1 MDRLDLRRPSMAH
14 LRLSAMVTHVQN
26 CIGESHDRAVLFGS
40 SLGGLTACRVAES
53 DARVC
58 ALVLF
63 APAFG
68 LARGW
73 RARLGDD
80 GWRTW
85 AERGWLEVHDYAT
98 GGTARVDHGFV
109 EELELNDAD
118 DAGMPDVRV
127 PTLIVHGIHDETV
140 DIARSRAFAQ
150 GKRHVRLVE
159 VDDGH
164 ELVASLPRITAEADT
179 FLTGFLASPPP

>member
-63 APAFG
+63 APAFAI
-68 LARGW
+68 ARGW
-73 RARLGDD
+73 RERL
-80 GWRTW
+80 
-85 AERGWLEVHDYAT
+85 
-98 GGTARVDHGFV
+98 
-109 EELELNDAD
+109 
-118 DAGMPDVRV
+118 
-127 PTLIVHGIHDETV
+127 
-140 DIARSRAFAQ
+140 ARSRAFAQ

-159 VDDGH
+159 VLDGH
-164 ELVASLPRITAEADT
+164 ELVASLPRIIAEADA
-179 FLTGFLASPPP
+179 FLAGFLSS

>member
-1 MDRLDLRRPSMAH
+1 VERLDLRRPSLEH
-14 LRLSAMVTHVQN
+14 LRLSAMMAHV
-26 CIGESHDRAVLFGS
+26 GDRVGDSHDRAVLFGS
-40 SLGGLTACRVAES
+40 SLGGLTACRVAER

-58 ALVLF
+58 ALVLL

-68 LARGW
+68 LARAW
-73 RARLGDD
+73 RTRLGED
-80 GWRTW
+80 GWHRW
-85 AERGWLEVHDYAT
+85 LERGWLEVHDHAT

-109 EELELNDAD
+109 EELERMDAH

-127 PTLIVHGIHDETV
+127 PTLIVHGVHDETV
-140 DIARSRAFAQ
+140 DIARSRTFAQ

-164 ELVASLPRITAEADT
+164 ELVASLPRIEAEADA
-179 FLTGFLASPPP
+179 FLAGFLAG